1 MTLLGNSIKTTTRHM
16 TICRQRWVAF
26 LILSIV
32 TISLN
37 AQDSSKTSLKFRSG
51 IGISIGDR
59 TDGSGIS
66 YSAGFQKEIWNNRFR
81 INPNLSF
88 GQYSSRYV
96 MDARDEYFN
105 SINLETLLF
114 YDLIK
119 GKRSSLVIG
128 AGGLINNTRGL
139 LGTGGD
145 FEGPQSSEY
154 ISTFSIAGYIGG
166 GLRFNPPGK
175 RVAFEIM
182 PFNFHIGT
190 NDFLE
195 SHIKIGL
202 EIKL

>member
-1 MTLLGNSIKTTTRHM
+1 MTNILLKN
-16 TICRQRWVAF
+16 CRQKWITF
-26 LILSIV
+26 LILSFI
-32 TISLN
+32 TIN
-37 AQDSSKTSLKFRSG
+37 VNCQDSSNFSLKFRSG
-51 IGISIGDR
+51 IGISMGDR
-59 TDGSGIS
+59 NDGLGIA
-66 YSAGFQKEIWNNRFR
+66 YSAGFQKEIWNGRFR

-88 GQYSSRYV
+88 GQYSSKFV

-105 SINLETLLF
+105 SINLETILF
-114 YDLIK
+114 YDLLK

-128 AGGLINNTRGL
+128 IGGLVNNTRGL

-145 FEGPQSSEY
+145 FDGPQSSEY
-154 ISTFSIAGYIGG
+154 ISNYSIAGYIGG
-166 GLRFNPPGK
+166 GLRFDSPDK
-175 RVAFEIM
+175 RVAFEII

>member
-1 MTLLGNSIKTTTRHM
+1 MIT
-16 TICRQRWVAF
+16 CRQKWIAY
-26 LILSIV
+26 LILSLA

-37 AQDSSKTSLKFRSG
+37 GQDSSKSSLKFRSG
-51 IGISIGDR
+51 IGISMGDR

-66 YSAGFQKEIWNNRFR
+66 YSAGFQKKIWNGRFR

-88 GQYSSRYV
+88 GQYSSRFV

-105 SINLETLLF
+105 SINLETFLF
-114 YDLIK
+114 YDLLK

-128 AGGLINNTRGL
+128 AGGLINNSRGL

-145 FEGPQSSEY
+145 IEGPQSSEY
-154 ISTFSIAGYIGG
+154 ISTYSIAGYIGG
-166 GLRFNPPGK
+166 GLRIDSPDK
-175 RVAFEIM
+175 RFAFEIM

-195 SHIKIGL
+195 SHIIIGL